1 MASLR
6 SAEVMTVTDGNVIR
20 FHLQVLHGITVKSL
34 EKRKERLF
42 IGGVKIFGVPLENL
56 PRTYM
61 PEFGLVPCFLV
72 DACSFLLERA
82 GTVGLFRK
90 PGSLPRIKTLRAKLN
105 RAEDCVPTALPYDV
119 ATLIKQFCR
128 ELPEPLFPPELHA
141 ALLKA
146 QSLSDV
152 QDRTSALQLLSC
164 LLPARNSSCLHYLL
178 NFLSGVSQRCTE
190 NLMTSSNIATVF
202 VPCLLPPPNK
212 TEMSESRLEL
222 RVLVLRTF
230 IENPHLFAV
239 IPKAV
244 MDSMEFLNNFHI
256 PKHAHPKKG
265 QRKIHSF
272 KVIRPVKT
280 VPWIQGGSKVTAA
293 VSEQS
298 QESTPGGRHTLRR
311 SLGLE
316 TFPNVLLFR
325 TCLPC
330 KEQSFTPATD
340 VSSSV
345 SNEACKM
352 PQERRRSDLRLGPF
366 SCRLTRGLDARSLPV
381 LTGVGKLQLAPWRR
395 RSSL

>member
-1 MASLR
+1 
-6 SAEVMTVTDGNVIR
+6 MTVTDGNVIR
-20 FHLQVLHGITVKSL
+20 FHLQVLHGITVKNL

-56 PRTYM
+56 PRTDNPLIEYD
-61 PEFGLVPCFLV
+61 FSFLV

-105 RAEDCVPTALPYDV
+105 RAEDCVTTANPYDV

-146 QSLSDV
+146 QSLSEG
-152 QDRTSALQLLSC
+152 QERTSALQLLSC

-178 NFLSGVSQRCTE
+178 NFLSGVSERSSE

-230 IENPHLFAV
+230 IDNPHLFGKD
-239 IPKAV
+239 P
-244 MDSMEFLNNFHI
+244 
-256 PKHAHPKKG
+256 
-265 QRKIHSF
+265 
-272 KVIRPVKT
+272 
-280 VPWIQGGSKVTAA
+280 
-293 VSEQS
+293 
-298 QESTPGGRHTLRR
+298 TL
-311 SLGLE
+311 
-316 TFPNVLLFR
+316 
-325 TCLPC
+325 
-330 KEQSFTPATD
+330 
-340 VSSSV
+340 
-345 SNEACKM
+345 
-352 PQERRRSDLRLGPF
+352 
-366 SCRLTRGLDARSLPV
+366 
-381 LTGVGKLQLAPWRR
+381 
-395 RSSL
+395 

>member
-1 MASLR
+1 
-6 SAEVMTVTDGNVIR
+6 MTVTDGNVIR
-20 FHLQVLHGITVKSL
+20 FHLQVLHGISVKSL

-90 PGSLPRIKTLRAKLN
+90 PGSLPRIKALRAKLN
-105 RAEDCVPTALPYDV
+105 RAEDCVASAVPYDV
-119 ATLIKQFCR
+119 ATLVKQFCR

-146 QSLSDV
+146 QSLCEV

-178 NFLSGVSQRCTE
+178 NFLSGVSKRSSE
-190 NLMTSSNIATVF
+190 NLMTSSNLATVF
-202 VPCLLPPPNK
+202 VPCLMPPPNK

-230 IENPHLFAV
+230 IDNPQLFGV

-244 MDSMEFLNNFHI
+244 MDSMEFLNDFDI
-256 PKHAHPKKG
+256 PKQAHPKKG
-265 QRKIHSF
+265 QRKRHSF
-272 KVIRPVKT
+272 QEPRVDTRGQTHPQEKPRFGDFPQRPAL
-280 VPWIQGGSKVTAA
+280 Q
-293 VSEQS
+293 
-298 QESTPGGRHTLRR
+298 
-311 SLGLE
+311 
-316 TFPNVLLFR
+316 
-325 TCLPC
+325 
-330 KEQSFTPATD
+330 D
-340 VSSSV
+340 VFALHSPM
-345 SNEACKM
+345 SNEACKT
-352 PQERRRSDLRLGPF
+352 PQDRRRSDLRLGHF
-366 SCRLTRGLDARSLPV
+366 SCRLTRELAAHSLPV
-381 LTGVGKLQLAPWRR
+381 LTGVGKLQLTPWRR

>member
-1 MASLR
+1 M
-6 SAEVMTVTDGNVIR
+6 EVTDSNVIR

-42 IGGVKIFGVPLENL
+42 IGGLKIFGVPLENL
-56 PRTYM
+56 PRRYI

-72 DACSFLLERA
+72 DAGSFLLDRA

-105 RAEDCVPTALPYDV
+105 RGEGCLSTALPYDV

-146 QSLSDV
+146 QSLSNA

-164 LLPARNSSCLHYLL
+164 LLPARNSSCLHFLF

-230 IENPHLFAV
+230 IENPHLFGV
-239 IPKAV
+239 IPKVV
-244 MDSMEFLNNFHI
+244 MDSTEFLMNFHF

-265 QRKIHSF
+265 PRKRHSL
-272 KVIRPVKT
+272 KVMQSVK
-280 VPWIQGGSKVTAA
+280 GRSKVTAA

-298 QESTPGGRHTLRR
+298 QDSTPEGRPTLRR

-316 TFPNVLLFR
+316 TFPNVQLFR

-330 KEQSFTPATD
+330 TEQGFKPATD
-340 VSSSV
+340 VSRPMSD
-345 SNEACKM
+345 EACKM
-352 PQERRRSDLRLGPF
+352 RQERRRSDLRLGHF
-366 SCRLTRGLDARSLPV
+366 SCRLTRGLAADSWPV
-381 LTGVGKLQLAPWRR
+381 LTGVGKLQLTPWRR